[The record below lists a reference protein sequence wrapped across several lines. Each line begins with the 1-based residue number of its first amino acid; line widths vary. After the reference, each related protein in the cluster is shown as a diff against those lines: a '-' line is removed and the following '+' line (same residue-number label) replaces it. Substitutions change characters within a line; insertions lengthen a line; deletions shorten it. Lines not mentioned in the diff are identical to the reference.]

1 MKAIAFLP
9 NATIDER
16 VAQLKKKSVILK
28 ARKLITEL

>member
-16 VAQLKKKSVILK
+16 VAQLKKSVILK